1 MNKRDAKAAAIRESW
16 RKESAESHEGGQ
28 TLEGRRTTQRLT
40 KGAGPEAG
48 TADARGFLRG
58 RLALPVGDVAKLLG
72 ISSAA
77 VRLMIHRGDLPG
89 KKVGG
94 GSELIT
100 YIIPTGA
107 LLAWLDGQSLV
118 PEGEQVA

>member
-1 MNKRDAKAAAIRESW
+1 MTKRGFKLLSIQ
-16 RKESAESHEGGQ
+16 KERQEA
-28 TLEGRRTTQRLT
+28 LLD
-40 KGAGPEAG
+40 AGPRSGGAL
-48 TADARGFLRG
+48 DARVFLRT
-58 RLALPVGDVAKLLG
+58 RLALPVPEVAKLLG

-94 GSELIT
+94 GSERIT

-107 LLAWLDGQSLV
+107 LLAWLDGMAVVAS
-118 PEGEQVA
+118 EGAA

>member
-16 RKESAESHEGGQ
+16 RKDNAETQEGGQ
-28 TLEGRRTTQRLT
+28 ALEGRRTTPRLT

-48 TADARGFLRG
+48 AADARGFLRG

-94 GSELIT
+94 GSERIT

-107 LLAWLDGQSLV
+107 LLAWLDGLGTTASGV
-118 PEGEQVA
+118 VA

>member
-1 MNKRDAKAAAIRESW
+1 MNKRDAKACAIRESW
-16 RKESAESHEGGQ
+16 K
-28 TLEGRRTTQRLT
+28 TLG
-40 KGAGPEAG
+40 GAGEPRGRSPEEKRRLERPAEG
-48 TADARGFLRG
+48 AREEPRAADARGFLRG

-94 GSELIT
+94 GCERIT

-107 LLAWLDGQSLV
+107 LLAWLDGLGTV
-118 PEGEQVA
+118 PPGVVA

>member
-1 MNKRDAKAAAIRESW
+1 MNKRDAKGVAIRESW
-16 RKESAESHEGGQ
+16 SKRSAVREGSGQ
-28 TLEGRRTTQRLT
+28 SLEGERTIHGLVR
-40 KGAGPEAG
+40 GAGEKVHP
-48 TADARGFLRG
+48 ADARGFLQC
-58 RLALPVGDVAKLLG
+58 RLALPVRDVAKLLG

-94 GSELIT
+94 GSERIT

-107 LLAWLDGQSLV
+107 LLAWLDGLGPTSAEV
-118 PEGEQVA
+118 VA